1 MKPKKF
7 EQLLLVL
14 SKLDDCSSLCFMLLD
29 GDGQIIGK
37 KKHKQLRR
45 EMVTML
51 QSELNA
57 LRVDVLKI

>member
-14 SKLDDCSSLCFMLLD
+14 SKLDDCDSLCFMLLD
-29 GDGQIIGK
+29 EQIIGK

-45 EMVTML
+45 ETVAML
-51 QSELNA
+51 QSELDA

>member
-14 SKLDDCSSLCFMLLD
+14 SKLDDCDSLCFMLLD
-29 GDGQIIGK
+29 EQTIGK

-45 EMVTML
+45 EMVAML
-51 QSELNA
+51 QSKLDA

>member
-14 SKLDDCSSLCFMLLD
+14 SKLDNCDSLCFMLLD
-29 GDGQIIGK
+29 EQNIGK

-45 EMVTML
+45 EMVAML
-51 QSELNA
+51 QSELDA

>member
-7 EQLLLVL
+7 EQLMFVL
-14 SKLDDCSSLCFMLLD
+14 SKLDDCDSLCFMLLD
-29 GDGQIIGK
+29 DSTMSK

-45 EMVTML
+45 EMVAML

-57 LRVDVLKI
+57 LRVDILKI

>member
-29 GDGQIIGK
+29 GQTIGK

-45 EMVTML
+45 EMVIML